1 MKKILGILFAFIV
14 ITHSYAQNKDA
25 QPYVDGAKTNIQN
38 LEKKLASPN
47 WKDKNF
53 QTGVKSEINTLEE
66 KIGKIKQ
73 KDGSYN
79 LSEFESKL
87 ATFKAKRDEA
97 MKSLSDGKAADKQK
111 KEDEAKQK
119 EQERIANLLIKD
131 EGITHPIHEKYVGK
145 IVFSTTEIP
154 KENPTEAKFS
164 SDFKINSPIYARI
177 YLRTSVFNEA
187 QKTSTSEIFDIHVGM
202 VYKVYID
209 GNLADEGRVSFKE
222 DGKEYLSK
230 SQVRTAT
237 SIGGILNFNN
247 NALLSEAYID
257 ALIEYDSKLTDG
269 KHHFK
274 IDLFPNYTSVKPLT
288 DVPIAS
294 GEFNLNVS
302 RGFANPANPAI
313 CMPKAEKKDPALE
326 AKYKDCVKKYLVNN
340 NKDAVMKSFVLL
352 SSDWEIRKNDISGV
366 PISKT
371 MYGAAGLSYKDGK
384 CKYETFSFTQNWNGS
399 SYSTTI
405 ETSTTGQDGNIF
417 CDCLK

>member
-1 MKKILGILFAFIV
+1 MKRTIGFLIALHVMIQCN
-14 ITHSYAQNKDA
+14 AQNKDA

-38 LEKKLASPN
+38 LEKKLASPI

-66 KIGKIKQ
+66 KISKIKQ
-73 KDGSYN
+73 KDASYN
-79 LSEFESKL
+79 VSEFESKL
-87 ATFKAKRDEA
+87 AAFKAKRDEA
-97 MKSLSDGKAADKQK
+97 LKSLSDGKAADKQK

-119 EQERIANLLIKD
+119 EQERIANLIIKD
-131 EGITHPIHEKYVGK
+131 DGITNPIHEKYAGK

-154 KENPTEAKFS
+154 KENPTETKFS

-187 QKTSTSEIFDIHVGM
+187 QKASTSEIFDNHVGM
-202 VYKVYID
+202 VYKIYID
-209 GNLADEGRVSFKE
+209 GNLAYQGRVSFKG
-222 DGKEYLSK
+222 DGKQYISESE
-230 SQVRTAT
+230 VRTAT
-237 SIGGILNFNN
+237 SIGGILNFNKD
-247 NALLSEAYID
+247 ALLSEAYID
-257 ALIEYDSKLTDG
+257 ALVGYDSKLTDG
-269 KHHFK
+269 KHLFK
-274 IDLFPNYTSVKPLT
+274 IDLFPNYISVKPLT
-288 DVPIAS
+288 EVPIAS

-302 RGFANPANPAI
+302 RGFANAANLAI
-313 CMPKAEKKDPALE
+313 CMPKAVKKDPAFE
-326 AKYKDCVKKYLVNN
+326 TKYKECVKKYLVNN
-340 NKDAVMKSFVLL
+340 NKDAIMKSFVLL
-352 SSDWEIRKNDISGV
+352 SGDWEIRKNDITGF
-366 PISKT
+366 PISRT